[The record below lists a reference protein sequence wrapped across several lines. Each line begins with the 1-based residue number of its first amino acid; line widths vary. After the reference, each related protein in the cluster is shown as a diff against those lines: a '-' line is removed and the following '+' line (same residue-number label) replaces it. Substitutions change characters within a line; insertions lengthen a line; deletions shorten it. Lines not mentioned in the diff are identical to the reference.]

1 MGQTRFEQSPVK
13 IAFLG
18 QLLDLAEIANHLA
31 DHVICQCFIPF
42 SSQVGHNK
50 PLQHEQAMT
59 GDLAMIVSA
68 IVMAA
73 RDAAADIEDASTGES
88 LTPER
93 ARALKTL
100 ANNLYATA
108 FQAEENDSKAVRFL
122 CDMLGLEKLLAT
134 YEAEGNQKQDNG
146 FNPNVSY

>member
-1 MGQTRFEQSPVK
+1 
-13 IAFLG
+13 
-18 QLLDLAEIANHLA
+18 
-31 DHVICQCFIPF
+31 
-42 SSQVGHNK
+42 
-50 PLQHEQAMT
+50 
-59 GDLAMIVSA
+59 MIVSA

-134 YEAEGNQKQDNG
+134 YEAECSQEQDNG
-146 FNPNVSY
+146 FDPNVSY

>member
-1 MGQTRFEQSPVK
+1 
-13 IAFLG
+13 
-18 QLLDLAEIANHLA
+18 
-31 DHVICQCFIPF
+31 
-42 SSQVGHNK
+42 
-50 PLQHEQAMT
+50 
-59 GDLAMIVSA
+59 MIVSA

-108 FQAEENDSKAVRFL
+108 FQAEENDSVRVPRDDGHPFQL
-122 CDMLGLEKLLAT
+122 IVGSDST
-134 YEAEGNQKQDNG
+134 R
-146 FNPNVSY
+146 

>member
-1 MGQTRFEQSPVK
+1 
-13 IAFLG
+13 
-18 QLLDLAEIANHLA
+18 
-31 DHVICQCFIPF
+31 
-42 SSQVGHNK
+42 
-50 PLQHEQAMT
+50 
-59 GDLAMIVSA
+59 MIVSA

-93 ARALKTL
+93 ARALKTF

-134 YEAEGNQKQDNG
+134 YEAECNQEQDNG